1 MQCTLG
7 RVEAKRSNR
16 DVAAVDGLL
25 ATAKEAANAAVRVHR
40 VAAQRG
46 GGRWIDEKTGHSDFV
61 SDVDMAAQEAAVAVI
76 AARHPDHRVLAEEDG
91 GGREGAPDTDCLWL
105 VDPLDGT
112 TNFLHGHPYYAASV
126 AVWDGEGPLA
136 AAVEAQALGK
146 VWTAAR
152 MRGARE
158 NGEPIRV
165 SRTDGIERFLVGTGF
180 PFKAHEL
187 LPGYLAELDRVL
199 RSTAGVRRTGAAAI
213 DLAYVANGILDGFW
227 ESRLAPWD
235 YAAGMLLVAEAGGVV
250 ERVEGGGVG
259 VAPGSVIAANS
270 VEGVGWLR
278 GVVGGGSD
286 AGSG

>member
-1 MQCTLG
+1 ME
-7 RVEAKRSNR
+7 RVEAKRSNPDESR
-16 DVAAVDGLL
+16 AARLL
-25 ATAKEAANAAVRVHR
+25 ATAKEAANAAARVHR
-40 VAAQRG
+40 EAARRG
-46 GGRWIDEKTGHSDFV
+46 GGRWIDEKTAHSDFV

-91 GGREGAPDTDCLWL
+91 GGREGAPDTDRLWL

-165 SRTDGIERFLVGTGF
+165 SRTDRIERFLVGTGF

-259 VAPGSVIAANS
+259 VVAGSVIAANS

-278 GVVGGGSD
+278 GVVVGGSD
-286 AGSG
+286 KTPTS

>member
-1 MQCTLG
+1 MSLED
-7 RVEAKRSNR
+7 R
-16 DVAAVDGLL
+16 LL
-25 ATAKEAANAAVRVHR
+25 ATAKAAANAAARVHR
-40 VAAQRG
+40 EAARQG
-46 GGRWIDEKTGHSDFV
+46 GGRWIDEKTAHSDFV

-76 AARHPDHRVLAEEDG
+76 AARHPDHGVLAEEDG
-91 GGREGAPDTDCLWL
+91 GGREGAPDTDRLWL

-112 TNFLHGHPYYAASV
+112 TNFLHGHPYHAASV

-152 MRGARE
+152 GLGAWE

-165 SRTDGIERFLVGTGF
+165 SRTDRIERFLVGTGF

-199 RSTAGVRRTGAAAI
+199 RRTAGVRRTGAAAI

-235 YAAGMLLVAEAGGVV
+235 YAAGVLLVAEAGGVV

-259 VAPGSVIAANS
+259 VEAGSVIAANS
-270 VEGVGWLR
+270 VEGLGWLR
-278 GVVGGGSD
+278 GVVTTTFTIG
-286 AGSG
+286 

>member
-1 MQCTLG
+1 MLPLHRERVG
-7 RVEAKRSNR
+7 R
-16 DVAAVDGLL
+16 LL
-25 ATAKEAANAAVRVHR
+25 ATAKEAAKAAARVHR
-40 VAAQRG
+40 EAA
-46 GGRWIDEKTGHSDFV
+46 GRDGIGWIDEKTAHSDFV
-61 SDVDMAAQEAAVAVI
+61 SDVDMAAQEASMAVI

-91 GGREGAPDTDCLWL
+91 GGREGAPDADYLWL

-112 TNFLHGHPYYAASV
+112 TNFLHGHPYHAASV
-126 AVWDGEGPLA
+126 AVWDGKGPLA

-152 MRGARE
+152 GRGTRE
-158 NGEPIRV
+158 NGTPIRV
-165 SRTDGIERFLVGTGF
+165 SRTDRIERFLVGTGF

-187 LPGYLAELDRVL
+187 LPGYLGELDRVL
-199 RSTAGVRRTGAAAI
+199 RRTAGVRRTGAAAI

-235 YAAGMLLVAEAGGVV
+235 YAAGVLLVTEAGGVV

-259 VAPGSVIAANS
+259 VVAGSVIAANS

-278 GVVGGGSD
+278 GAVGGRSD
-286 AGSG
+286 AATC